1 MGYSHPREEEEESRE
16 AANKED
22 IPPPLKMRRLES
34 PVKEEFKVKECPNGD
49 CKSVEDNVGKID
61 SDFRSVEDNVEK
73 VKPFH
78 VESKADLISDQNENN
93 DVKISQIKNETLF
106 DQDEKD
112 QLNGFEKPSGY
123 VDPESESDSSDEEE
137 EPSKSYPSD
146 EEEEPSKSYP
156 STKELLGPAELPVV
170 DEDNWKP
177 QTFYPTYG

>member
-22 IPPPLKMRRLES
+22 IPPPLKMRSLES

-78 VESKADLISDQNENN
+78 VESSRFN
-93 DVKISQIKNETLF
+93 
-106 DQDEKD
+106 
-112 QLNGFEKPSGY
+112 
-123 VDPESESDSSDEEE
+123 
-137 EPSKSYPSD
+137 
-146 EEEEPSKSYP
+146 
-156 STKELLGPAELPVV
+156 
-170 DEDNWKP
+170 
-177 QTFYPTYG
+177 